1 MRKKIVIGILITIL
15 IVGCGYFIFNVT
27 RYNNIA
33 KIEADIVNNT
43 TLTDKKDIRLFMRC
57 INSKKRVKG
66 PVFIANTSGKRI
78 PNDVKITYKNSK
90 TKTFLMA
97 MDYPDNELFYSSDAS
112 SVTAYKISPANTKK
126 IIDLLNKNK

>member
-15 IVGCGYFIFNVT
+15 IVGCGYFIFNAT
-27 RYNNIA
+27 RYNNII
-33 KIEADIVNNT
+33 KIEADIVNNV
-43 TLTDKKDIRLFMRC
+43 TLTDKKDIRLFMEC
-57 INSKKRVKG
+57 MNSKKRVKE
-66 PVFIANTSGKRI
+66 PVFIFNTSGKKI
-78 PNDVKITYKNSK
+78 PNDVKITYKNGK
-90 TKTFLMA
+90 TKTFLMT